1 MLHPAL
7 RNLVTLLLAI
17 WSPLCCCQ
25 AAGLLG
31 SRCSDLA
38 GRATVGHHE
47 QPAAHSCCS
56 TKGCDTRVP
65 GIPPTDDQNH
75 EQDADCVVCKG
86 KSAVTSVA
94 DPVKL
99 SLAEP
104 LPDALAAMLLT
115 GRTCIGTALADAPA
129 TADLESVGR
138 PVAICANREL
148 LRREC
153 ALIV

>member
-1 MLHPAL
+1 MA
-7 RNLVTLLLAI
+7 
-17 WSPLCCCQ
+17 
-25 AAGLLG
+25 
-31 SRCSDLA
+31 
-38 GRATVGHHE
+38 
-47 QPAAHSCCS
+47 
-56 TKGCDTRVP
+56 
-65 GIPPTDDQNH
+65 
-75 EQDADCVVCKG
+75 CKG
-86 KSAVTSVA
+86 KAAVTGVA

-115 GRTCIGTALADAPA
+115 GRTCIGTALEDAPA
-129 TADLESVGR
+129 TVILGSVGR

>member
-31 SRCSDLA
+31 SSCSDLA
-38 GRATVGHHE
+38 GRATVRHHE

-65 GIPPTDDQNH
+65 VSQPTEHQNH

-115 GRTCIGTALADAPA
+115 GRT
-129 TADLESVGR
+129 SVGTEFASKSVAPDR
-138 PVAICANREL
+138 VSRGGPAAICANREL
-148 LRREC
+148 LRRDC